1 MRFVAPIFLF
11 TFLSLSFSRAAE
23 QPLGIDLKLINPES
37 QESSRARAGLTGL
50 VKSEVLN
57 RFEFVLAGEKL
68 IRKKRSSRI
77 RIFNR
82 RGDILERS
90 EFSSSNQLI
99 TKYTYKYDSTGMNY
113 TSSWTDPIA
122 QVVRKSNVRLRAGT
136 RIMEHI
142 ENLTAD
148 RVTSKISFQF
158 NANEQWSSWAMQN
171 NNGDVRIRCEIKY
184 ERGKIIEKSLFD
196 AKGNRTSKVNYKYDL
211 SGNKVE
217 FSGYTELGAFVKTY
231 KFNKEGRK
239 VREVSFTAGKRTH
252 TNYKHNKAGHVS
264 EAAEFGADGRIS
276 SKVTFEYDA
285 KGNITRKTKFRA
297 LEHGKEVSYS
307 KAEEETWEYTYF
319 EQPTKKQ

>member
-11 TFLSLSFSRAAE
+11 TFLSLSFSRAAQ

-99 TKYTYKYDSTGMNY
+99 TKYTYKYNSTGMNY
-113 TSSWTDPIA
+113 TSSWSDPIA
-122 QVVRKSNVRLRAGT
+122 QVIRKSNVRLRAGT

-158 NANEQWSSWAMQN
+158 NANAQWSSWAMQN

-231 KFNKEGRK
+231 KFNKE
-239 VREVSFTAGKRTH
+239 
-252 TNYKHNKAGHVS
+252 HNKSGYVS
-264 EAAEFGADGRIS
+264 EAGEFGADGKIS
-276 SKVTFEYDA
+276 SKATFEYDA

-297 LEHGKEVSYS
+297 LEHGKEVGYS

-319 EQPTKKQ
+319 GQPTKKQ